1 MANGSSS
8 SSWRVLSSRGLT
20 AEEEE
25 GGGGGIEEE
34 EGEAVVDM
42 KGGGMKVCV
51 YLAKT
56 NPRRRP

>member
-34 EGEAVVDM
+34 EGEAMVDT
-42 KGGGMKVCV
+42 KGRGMKVCV

-56 NPRRRP
+56 NPCRRP